1 MLASDLTCFG
11 CLSPGTARLLLDKR
25 GRPYTTCIAC
35 GTRMFLPAF
44 TPQLNGIALVEPL
57 ARAFVEEMGR
67 DRAAYERAQ
76 ERTSR
81 FLAEVRA
88 RINGA
93 DALPPPG
100 ANGEAP
106 GALLHSARKIA

>member
-44 TPQLNGIALVEPL
+44 SPQLNGIALLEPL
-57 ARAFVEEMGR
+57 ARALVEEMGR
-67 DRAAYERAQ
+67 DREAYQRNHQQVA
-76 ERTSR
+76 R
-81 FLAEVRA
+81 FIVGVRA
-88 RINGA
+88 KINGA

-100 ANGEAP
+100 ASAEAP
-106 GALLHSARKIA
+106 PGVILPAARIA